1 MEEFMGIELI
11 AGLIISIGLIVYLI
25 YSIIFPEKF

>member
-1 MEEFMGIELI
+1 MGIELI